1 MLAGREAERAMPE
14 TPSLLARDPAF
25 HKLVPAGAAIEKIG
39 DGFKFSEGP
48 VYSRL
53 DYLLFSDVPDSRIV
67 KWTPRQG
74 FATFRQPSHQ
84 ANGLTFDR
92 QGRLL
97 ACEGELRR
105 VTRTEKD
112 GAITVLADRWEGKK
126 LNRPNDIVEAVDG
139 SVYFSDPLFSE
150 KQPTEIGHGCV
161 FQVAPRSGWAEP
173 GRVRLVVEDMAAPN
187 GITVSPDQRILY
199 VDDSLRAHVKAFD
212 IRPDGSLANGRIF
225 AELPGKGV
233 GAADGMKCDERGNL
247 YVTGVGQVWV
257 FTPEARHLGSIVIPD
272 GPSNC
277 AFGYGDYR
285 ALFITARPTVWRLR
299 VEVPGART
307 F

>member
-1 MLAGREAERAMPE
+1 MPE
-14 TPSLLARDPAF
+14 APSLLVRDPAF
-25 HKLVPAGAAIEKIG
+25 HRLVSPKAAVEKIG
-39 DGFKFSEGP
+39 DGFQFTEGP

-53 DYLLFSDVPDSRIV
+53 GYLLFSDVPDSRIV
-67 KWTPRQG
+67 KWTPREG
-74 FATFRQPSHQ
+74 FTTFRKPSNQ

-112 GAITVLADRWEGKK
+112 GSITVLADRWEGKK

-139 SVYFSDPLFSE
+139 SVYFSDPLFNQT
-150 KQPTEIGHGCV
+150 QPTEIGHGCL
-161 FQVAPRSGWAEP
+161 FQVLPRSGWAEP
-173 GRVRLVVEDMAAPN
+173 GRLRMVAGDMAAPN
-187 GITVSPDQRILY
+187 GVAVSPDHRILY
-199 VDDSLRAHVKAFD
+199 VDDSVRAHVKTFD
-212 IRPDGSLANGRIF
+212 IRADGSLANGRVF
-225 AELPGKGV
+225 ADLPGQGV
-233 GAADGMKCDERGNL
+233 GGADGLKCDERGNL

-257 FTPEARHLGSIVIPD
+257 FTAEGKHLGSIVIPD

-277 AFGYGDYR
+277 AFGDADYR
-285 ALFITARPTVWRLR
+285 TLYITARPTVWRVRL
-299 VEVPGART
+299 EVAGART